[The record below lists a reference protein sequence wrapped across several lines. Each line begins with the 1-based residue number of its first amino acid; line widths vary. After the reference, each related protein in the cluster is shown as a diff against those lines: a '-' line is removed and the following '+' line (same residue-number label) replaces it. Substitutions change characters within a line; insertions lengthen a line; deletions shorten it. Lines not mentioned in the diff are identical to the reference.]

1 MVREYSRNLR
11 SWDRRICRSSHQD
24 LGVEVDSSS
33 SGDCVILHATSR
45 FTKAQQ
51 RTTALEVSDNSAWW
65 ISGTSIAER
74 AALPQGQLVGV
85 ERDSGIKLGNRLGTC

>member
-1 MVREYSRNLR
+1 M
-11 SWDRRICRSSHQD
+11 I
-24 LGVEVDSSS
+24 
-33 SGDCVILHATSR
+33 
-45 FTKAQQ
+45 TKAQQ